1 MSIAFSDGRIDA
13 CSAVRFCLFNVSTS
27 NHGREPPPTN
37 ALVSAIDV
45 SALLQQQAC
54 ALDGAVRCG
63 MVQALVLGMGVRASF
78 DNDVDA
84 CAFEG
89 GGLRVRR
96 S

>member
-1 MSIAFSDGRIDA
+1 MQRRQVLPVQHQHKQSRKKTGEA
-13 CSAVRFCLFNVSTS
+13 CHS
-27 NHGREPPPTN
+27 PPTN
-37 ALVSAIDV
+37 ALVAAIDV